1 MTAFLIPTDL
11 SDSPIPL
18 EKPIILIGRQS
29 ECDFH
34 LTQSRKVSRRHCCVA
49 QVNNHYVV
57 RDLGSTNG
65 VYLNGVR
72 IRREAMLAFGDELT
86 IGDLH
91 FHLQKELASSLST
104 APKRIP
110 AESEMDEESNYHH
123 DPLISLDLP
132 MQISED
138 SRFKRV
144 HPVAPSLG
152 SKRMDDVIPLKENSD
167 DKNGMTRM
175 AVDPL

>member
-11 SDSPIPL
+11 TDSPIQL

-49 QVNNHYVV
+49 QVNNDYVI

-72 IRREAMLAFGDELT
+72 IRREARLSFGDELT

-91 FHLQKELASSLST
+91 FHLQKELPPSST
-104 APKRIP
+104 MPKRIP
-110 AESEMDEESNYHH
+110 TESEIDEDFNPLK
-123 DPLISLDLP
+123 DPLLSLDLP
-132 MQISED
+132 IQISED
-138 SRFKRV
+138 SVFKRASTMAAV
-144 HPVAPSLG
+144 PGPR
-152 SKRMDDVIPLKENSD
+152 RMDDVIPLNENSD
-167 DKNGMTRM
+167 NKDEMMRL
-175 AVDPL
+175 ASDPL

>member
-1 MTAFLIPTDL
+1 MAAFLIPTDL

-49 QVNNHYVV
+49 QVNNHYVI

-72 IRREAMLAFGDELT
+72 IRREAMLSFGDELT
-86 IGDLH
+86 SGDLH
-91 FHLQKELASSLST
+91 FHLQKELPPSS
-104 APKRIP
+104 AVPKRIP
-110 AESEMDEESNYHH
+110 TEPKIDEELNSFK
-123 DPLISLDLP
+123 DPLLSLDLP
-132 MQISED
+132 IQISED
-138 SRFKRV
+138 SGFKRASTM
-144 HPVAPSLG
+144 APDCG
-152 SKRMDDVIPLKENSD
+152 PRRRDDVIPLNENTENKDEMMRLASD
-167 DKNGMTRM
+167 
-175 AVDPL
+175 PQ

>member
-11 SDSPIPL
+11 SGSPIPL

-34 LTQSRKVSRRHCCVA
+34 LIHSRKVSRRHCCVA
-49 QVNNHYVV
+49 QVNNHYVI

-65 VYLNGVR
+65 VYLNGLR
-72 IRREAMLAFGDELT
+72 IRREAMLSFGDELT

-91 FHLQKELASSLST
+91 FHLQKELPQSST
-104 APKRIP
+104 VPKRIP
-110 AESEMDEESNYHH
+110 TESEMDKESNSHR
-123 DPLISLDLP
+123 DPLISLDLS
-132 MQISED
+132 MQILED
-138 SRFKRV
+138 SVLKRAD
-144 HPVAPSLG
+144 PVAPSPG
-152 SKRMDDVIPLKENSD
+152 PRRMDDVIPLKENSD

-175 AVDPL
+175 VPDPR